1 MSNSMFRVGNSDGMY
16 LSMHLRYILKIHA
29 F

>member
-16 LSMHLRYILKIHA
+16 LSMYLCYILKVYA